1 MLGYL
6 RAVLERIGLGRERS
20 AADEGTDEANPD
32 EAGAADGDTD
42 SIWDFIPGRQYS
54 GRHAE
59 SGGIARGEQER
70 ALQDIERKAEIIEGE
85 GDHADPA
92 VDRNEP

>member
-1 MLGYL
+1 MFGRIRALLGL
-6 RAVLERIGLGRERS
+6 SRDGETAGDGSGANDEATETEPS
-20 AADEGTDEANPD
+20 DEG
-32 EAGAADGDTD
+32 DG
-42 SIWDFIPGRQYS
+42 SVWDFIPGRQYS

-70 ALQDIERKAEIIEGE
+70 ALQDIERKAEIIENE

-92 VDRNEP
+92 VDRERR

>member
-1 MLGYL
+1 MLGAL

-20 AADEGTDEANPD
+20 AGDDGTESDD
-32 EAGAADGDTD
+32 AGRGDDTG
-42 SIWDFIPGRQYS
+42 SVWDFIPGRQYS

-70 ALQDIERKAEIIEGE
+70 ALRDIERKAEIIEGE
-85 GDHADPA
+85 GDHGDPA
-92 VDRNEP
+92 VDREEP

>member
-6 RAVLERIGLGRERS
+6 RAVLERIGLGHEGS
-20 AADEGTDEANPD
+20 AGGDGTDEAESAD
-32 EAGAADGDTD
+32 EDTG
-42 SIWDFIPGRQYS
+42 SVWDFIPGRQYS

-70 ALQDIERKAEIIEGE
+70 ALQDIERKVEIVEGE
-85 GDHADPA
+85 HDHVDPA
-92 VDRNEP
+92 IDREEL

>member
-6 RAVLERIGLGRERS
+6 RVVLGRLGLGRGRS
-20 AADEGTDEANPD
+20 
-32 EAGAADGDTD
+32 ADGDGAAEADPDGAEPADDTG
-42 SIWDFIPGRQYS
+42 SVWDFIPGRQYS

-70 ALQDIERKAEIIEGE
+70 ALRDVERKAEIVESE

-92 VDRNEP
+92 VDREEP

>member
-1 MLGYL
+1 MFGRIRALLGL
-6 RAVLERIGLGRERS
+6 SRDEETAGDGRVSDGEATETEPS
-20 AADEGTDEANPD
+20 DEG
-32 EAGAADGDTD
+32 DG
-42 SIWDFIPGRQYS
+42 SVWDFIPGRQYS

-70 ALQDIERKAEIIEGE
+70 ALQDIERKAEIIENE

-92 VDRNEP
+92 VDRERR